1 MDHNYTHYLE
11 QCLSL
16 AETLRQHLGES
27 KKYNNLPP

>member
-11 QCLSL
+11 QCISL

-27 KKYNNLPP
+27 KKIQ